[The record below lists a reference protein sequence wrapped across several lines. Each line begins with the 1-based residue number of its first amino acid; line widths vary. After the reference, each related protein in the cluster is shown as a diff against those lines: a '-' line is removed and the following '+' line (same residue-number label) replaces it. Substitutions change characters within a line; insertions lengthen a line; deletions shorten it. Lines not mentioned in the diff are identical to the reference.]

1 MRLKIAEEGN
11 YMKRMILLGVFVL
24 FVPGILQGQDKVEA
38 PVWNVGDRW
47 SFTAY
52 PTTVVIKA
60 DESTYTVKL
69 LKSTHE
75 EIYIYDKSCL
85 NILYSMEGDRR
96 IPFKGA
102 DKRILNFPF
111 TGSWKD
117 TYSASVYRA
126 NIRFPQEYSY
136 IQSYAVLGWEDVEVR
151 AGKFKALKIEVK
163 HERLQ
168 EIPGSPKEGKLWVW
182 YSPDV
187 KYLIK
192 GDRTTAFW
200 PGYPDWEL
208 TSFKLKK

>member
-1 MRLKIAEEGN
+1 MKEEVN
-11 YMKRMILLGVFVL
+11 AMKKMILLSVL
-24 FVPGILQGQDKVEA
+24 VLLIPVIASGQDKIEA
-38 PVWNVGDRW
+38 PIWNVGDRW

-60 DESTYTVKL
+60 DESTYTVKWI
-69 LKSTHE
+69 KSTHE
-75 EIYIYDKSCL
+75 EIYIYDKSSL

-96 IPFKGA
+96 KPFKGA
-102 DKRILNFPF
+102 DKRILNFPLA
-111 TGSWKD
+111 GSWKD
-117 TYSASVYRA
+117 TYSTSVYRA

-136 IQSYAVLGWEDVEVR
+136 IQSYTVLGWEDVEVR

-163 HERLQ
+163 HERMQ
-168 EIPGSPKEGKLWVW
+168 EITGSPKEGKLWVW

-192 GDRTTAFW
+192 CDRTTAFW

-208 TSFKLKK
+208 SSFKLKK

>member
-1 MRLKIAEEGN
+1 
-11 YMKRMILLGVFVL
+11 MKNIIFLGCLVL
-24 FVPGILQGQDKVEA
+24 FFSTTVSAQDKIEA
-38 PVWNVGDRW
+38 PIWNVGDKW

-52 PTTVVIKA
+52 PTAVVIKA
-60 DESTYTVKL
+60 DESTYTVKSITTT
-69 LKSTHE
+69 KE
-75 EIYIYDKSCL
+75 VIYIYDKSSL

-102 DKRILNFPF
+102 DKRILNFPL

-117 TYSASVYRA
+117 TYSTSIYRA

-136 IQSYAVLGWEDVEVR
+136 IQSYVVLGWEDIEVP

-168 EIPGSPKEGKLWVW
+168 EITGSPKQGKIWVW

-187 KYLIK
+187 RYLIK

-208 TSFKLKK
+208 TSFTLKK